1 MGSGASTQKKKERA
15 VVETIPESNHLKN
28 TAQSF
33 VSSNTRKF
41 IEVYK
46 VGKVLGSGAFG
57 EVRQVTHRVTGQERA
72 VKIFRKDLNRLE
84 DYFHINSEILILKQL
99 DHPTVIKLF
108 EFFEDDKRVYM
119 VLEKCNGGELF
130 TEIFNSKHLS
140 EHNAAVICKQLFS
153 VIAYLHEKNIAHRDL
168 KPENILLEEQG
179 DFFNVKV
186 IDFGAATNF
195 DHQTKLS
202 EMIGSAFYIAPEVA
216 RCSYNELCD
225 EWSCGTILYILLSG
239 NPPFPGD
246 TNEEIIKKVKN
257 LNYSFTE
264 PIWDNVSEDAKDL
277 IRKLLV
283 PAKNRISAKEA
294 LTHPWILGQGS
305 YPVPNPDFVDKAL
318 ENLKHFSNLNKF
330 RDAIL
335 VFISSQIITGQDT
348 KELRE
353 LFKSLDEN
361 GDGKLSIEEMK
372 NGFSHMSHVI
382 NPDEYIE
389 KIMKDV
395 DTDGNGY
402 IDYNEFLKAT
412 LDEQELY
419 SKQNL
424 KATFDIFD
432 LDHSGKISSTELQ
445 QMFCLGTVQG
455 NMWDEMVR
463 QADENADGEIDFNE
477 FCHFVTGLNQNNQ

>member
-1 MGSGASTQKKKERA
+1 MGSGASSKKKRERT
-15 VVETIPESNHLKN
+15 VVENTSPPGYLKN

-33 VSSNTRKF
+33 ISANTRKF
-41 IEVYK
+41 TEVYK
-46 VGKVLGSGAFG
+46 VGKTLGSGSFG

-72 VKIFRKDLNRLE
+72 VKIFRKDLNKLE
-84 DYFHINSEILILKQL
+84 DYFHINSEISILKQL

-108 EFFEDDKRVYM
+108 EFFEDEKRVYL
-119 VLEKCNGGELF
+119 VLEKCNGGELLN
-130 TEIFNSKHLS
+130 EIFNSKHLN

-168 KPENILLEEQG
+168 KPENILLEEQE
-179 DFFNVKV
+179 DFLNIKL
-186 IDFGAATNF
+186 IDFGASTNF
-195 DHQTKLS
+195 NHQTKLS
-202 EMIGSAFYIAPEVA
+202 EMVGSAFYIAPEVA

-225 EWSCGTILYILLSG
+225 EWSCGVILFILLSG
-239 NPPFPGD
+239 NPPFPGS

-257 LNYSFTE
+257 LNYNFVG
-264 PIWDNVSEDAKDL
+264 PIWESVSQDAKDL
-277 IRKLLV
+277 VRKLLV
-283 PAKNRISAKEA
+283 PAKNRITAKEA
-294 LTHPWILGQGS
+294 LAHPWILGLGT
-305 YPVPNPDFVDKAL
+305 YPAPNPEFVDNAL

-335 VFISSQIITGQDT
+335 VFISSQIVSSQDT

-361 GDGKLSIEEMK
+361 GDGKLSVEEMK
-372 NGFSHMSHVI
+372 NGFRHMSHVI

-412 LDEQELY
+412 LDEHELY
-419 SKQNL
+419 STHNL
-424 KATFDIFD
+424 KSTFDIFD
-432 LDHSGKISSTELQ
+432 LDHSGKISSSELQ
-445 QMFCLGTVQG
+445 QMFCLGNVQT
-455 NMWDEMVR
+455 NMWDDMVR

-477 FCHFVTGLNQNNQ
+477 FCKFVVGLNQIPQ